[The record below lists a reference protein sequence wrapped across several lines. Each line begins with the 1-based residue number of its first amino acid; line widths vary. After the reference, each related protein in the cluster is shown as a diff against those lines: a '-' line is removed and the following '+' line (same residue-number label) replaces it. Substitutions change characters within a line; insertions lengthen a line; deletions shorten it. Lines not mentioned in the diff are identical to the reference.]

1 MAISS
6 CPSCGKQKW
15 AMRTDPAD
23 FRQKVLHCMECGFEV
38 DLRVVRASR
47 HIVRQ
52 DGGQDLRAAEPAS
65 EPAQGAGE

>member
-1 MAISS
+1 MAISP
-6 CPSCGKQKW
+6 CPNCKQQKW
-15 AMRTDPAD
+15 ATRSDPSN

-47 HIVRQ
+47 QIVQR
-52 DGGQDLRAAEPAS
+52 DDGQDLVPAEQTA